1 MSYTPRMTPRDDWTT
16 GPAKWAAA
24 LVLGAA
30 SLAGLTWS
38 ALARRTPAQV
48 SMASAPVPSRPAA
61 DQPEDRPEQPDAG
74 TPAPS
79 ASAAAVGRLININTA
94 PASELELL
102 PGVGPAMAGRIIE
115 YRRQNGPFRSVD
127 SLDEVKGIGP
137 RTLEKLRPLIRV
149 D

>member
-1 MSYTPRMTPRDDWTT
+1 MTPRDDWTT

-30 SLAGLTWS
+30 SIAGLTWS
-38 ALARRTPAQV
+38 ALARRSPAQW
-48 SMASAPVPSRPAA
+48 SIASAPARPAPA
-61 DQPEDRPEQPDAG
+61 QPEERPEQAG
-74 TPAPS
+74 PVTPAPP
-79 ASAAAVGRLININTA
+79 AATAAGRLININSA
-94 PASELELL
+94 SASELELL

-115 YRRQNGPFRSVD
+115 YRRQNGRFRSVD